1 MAPKARTP
9 SGAGATE
16 PAHAATLRMPAHPRN
31 CSSAAA
37 PLGPMPASAGA
48 RAPARSRRGNR
59 WAYQGPTHAAPT
71 DRCLQRAGSRR
82 ASKGEAVSALIVHV
96 RTFPAPTLVT
106 AAGEIDL
113 LTAPSFAS
121 GSSRCPRRSDPRHL
135 PGPVARRRG
144 PARTAGAAGPLHPVR
159 WATGS
164 GRSIRPRPSC
174 AVRDRTREGPACNGL
189 RRGRGRPRR
198 GRRHTS
204 EPMISG
210 CGCGCGCGQNG
221 CLGLSAQDLPG
232 PGGDVEVD

>member
-16 PAHAATLRMPAHPRN
+16 PAHAATLRTPAHPRN

-48 RAPARSRRGNR
+48 RAPARSRSGYR
-59 WAYQGPTHAAPT
+59 WVYQGPTHAAPT
-71 DRCLQRAGSRR
+71 GWCLQCAGSRR

-113 LTAPSFAS
+113 LTAPGFAS

-144 PARTAGAAGPLHPVR
+144 PARTAGAAGPLHPSGGQLVAAAPSAPVR
-159 WATGS
+159 RVLCVTGLEKALPVMASVEDAVALVAAAAT
-164 GRSIRPRPSC
+164 RANR
-174 AVRDRTREGPACNGL
+174 
-189 RRGRGRPRR
+189 
-198 GRRHTS
+198 
-204 EPMISG
+204 
-210 CGCGCGCGQNG
+210 
-221 CLGLSAQDLPG
+221 
-232 PGGDVEVD
+232 